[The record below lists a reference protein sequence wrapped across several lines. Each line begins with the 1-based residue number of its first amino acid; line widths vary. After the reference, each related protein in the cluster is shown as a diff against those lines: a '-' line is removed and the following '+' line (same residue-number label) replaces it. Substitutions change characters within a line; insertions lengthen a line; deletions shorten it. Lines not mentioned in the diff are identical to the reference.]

1 MNHVTITVLILA
13 ALVLGGCPS
22 ATLSPAERISDIIAC
37 EAAIVAAGLPLV
49 QAISDKESSN
59 PQKAGEAQE
68 IITKANALPACL
80 KVGAN
85 AATVLG
91 EQKKMRGLMK

>member
-1 MNHVTITVLILA
+1 MTQSTTVLLLLSFALA
-13 ALVLGGCPS
+13 GCASTTLTPS
-22 ATLSPAERISDIIAC
+22 ERIADIIAC

-49 QAISDKESSN
+49 QAISDKASSS
-59 PQKAGEAQE
+59 PQKAAEAQE
-68 IITKANALPACL
+68 IVTKANTLPACL

-91 EQKKMRGLMK
+91 EQKKMRGLAR